1 MLNTPD
7 SGDSGGRDPGGRD
20 PGGQGMTISVTP
32 QEKEAIERVNTWKS
46 LTAISQRLVIPFWQG
61 TTSVKQADHQ

>member
-7 SGDSGGRDPGGRD
+7 SGDSGGQD

-32 QEKEAIERVNTWKS
+32 QEKEAIERVNKWKS
-46 LTAISQRLVIPFWQG
+46 LTAISQRLVIPFCQG